1 MVSFSCEGC
10 GDILTKK
17 KLDPHSNQCWGASF
31 TCIDCMVH
39 FQGTEYRAH
48 TSCMSEAQKYQGHLY
63 RGEKK
68 GKGQN
73 QNQKK
78 QDQALVPHKAPEPP
92 STDVAKTNAPPKAP
106 SPPPSGAE
114 LPPGVNV
121 FDYMDTP
128 AKIESAPFVT
138 PASKRERD
146 EKNKSDKKRKRD
158 DQDMSEPTPALHTGL
173 TGGLNRMLSGPDF
186 GQDGAAASPLSPQKR
201 SKKDKSEKEASKKAS
216 SVKSSSKKSTSSDA
230 REDKRLVTYRS
241 PAELFLSFVN
251 KGPESDSGLSINK
264 ALKRYHRERQ
274 ARGEKDDGDKDL
286 WKDLRIRKNERGE
299 YVLFI

>member
-17 KLDPHSNQCWGASF
+17 KLDPHANQCWGASY

-39 FQGTEYRAH
+39 FQGTDYRAH

-73 QNQKK
+73 QNQKNPN
-78 QDQALVPHKAPEPP
+78 QALVAQKAPEP
-92 STDVAKTNAPPKAP
+92 TTADVAKTNAPPKAP

-114 LPPGVNV
+114 VPPSVNV

-128 AKIESAPFVT
+128 AKIESAPLVT
-138 PASKRERD
+138 PASKRERED
-146 EKNKSDKKRKRD
+146 KNKSDKKRKRD
-158 DQDMSEPTPALHTGL
+158 DQDTVDATPALHTGL

-186 GQDGAAASPLSPQKR
+186 GENGAAASPLSPKKR
-201 SKKDKSEKEASKKAS
+201 SKKDKSEKAS

-230 REDKRLVTYRS
+230 REDKQLVTKCS
-241 PAELFLSFVN
+241 PAELFLSFID

-274 ARGEKDDGDKDL
+274 ARGQKDDGDKDL

-299 YVLFI
+299 FVLFI

>member
-17 KLDPHSNQCWGASF
+17 KLDPHANQCWGASF

-39 FQGTEYRAH
+39 FEGTSYRAH

-78 QDQALVPHKAPEPP
+78 QEQALVQTKAPEPTT
-92 STDVAKTNAPPKAP
+92 TDIANTNAPPKAP
-106 SPPPSGAE
+106 SPPPSGTD

-128 AKIESAPFVT
+128 AKIEAAPIVT
-138 PASKRERD
+138 PASKRDRED
-146 EKNKSDKKRKRD
+146 KSKSDKKRKRD
-158 DQDMSEPTPALHTGL
+158 DQDMPDATPALHTGL

-186 GQDGAAASPLSPQKR
+186 GEDGAAASPLSPKKR
-201 SKKDKSEKEASKKAS
+201 SKKEKSEKESSKRS
-216 SVKSSSKKSTSSDA
+216 SSSKSSSKKSTSSDA
-230 REDKRLVTYRS
+230 REDKQLVSKRS
-241 PAELFLSFVN
+241 PAELFLSFVD
-251 KGPESDSGLSINK
+251 KGPESESGLSINK

-274 ARGEKDDGDKDL
+274 AQGKKDDGDKDL

-299 YVLFI
+299 FVLFI

>member
-1 MVSFSCEGC
+1 
-10 GDILTKK
+10 
-17 KLDPHSNQCWGASF
+17 
-31 TCIDCMVH
+31 MVH
-39 FQGTEYRAH
+39 FQGTDYRAH

-78 QDQALVPHKAPEPP
+78 QEDALVQTKAPEPTT
-92 STDVAKTNAPPKAP
+92 TDVAKTNAPPKAP

-121 FDYMDTP
+121 FDYMDTTP

-138 PASKRERD
+138 PAPKRSSD
-146 EKNKSDKKRKRD
+146 DKSKSDKKRKRD
-158 DQDMSEPTPALHTGL
+158 EDVAEPTPALHTGL
-173 TGGLNRMLSGPDF
+173 TGGLNRMLTGPDF
-186 GQDGAAASPLSPQKR
+186 GEDGAAASPLSPKKR
-201 SKKDKSEKEASKKAS
+201 SKKDKSERESSKKTS
-216 SVKSSSKKSTSSDA
+216 LDKSSSKKSTSSDA
-230 REDKRLVTYRS
+230 REDKQLVTKRT
-241 PAELFLSFVN
+241 PAELFLSFVD

-274 ARGEKDDGDKDL
+274 AQGKKDDGDKDL

-299 YVLFI
+299 FVLFV